1 MPKVVITH
9 KVADVE
15 KWRSFKSERAA
26 AIGNLGGT
34 NVVDHVE
41 VHGGDG
47 VAITCEIDDVDAA
60 LAAVE
65 SPPPEL
71 AAAME
76 KHGVVPPLTIF
87 VAQ

>member
-15 KWRSFKSERAA
+15 KWLSFKSERAA

-41 VHGGDG
+41 VGGDDA
-47 VAITCEIDDVDAA
+47 VAITCEMDDVDAA
-60 LAAVE
+60 LAVVQ

-71 AAAME
+71 GAAME
-76 KHGVVPPLTIF
+76 KHGVVQPLTIF
-87 VAQ
+87 VAR